1 MIGLPAGIFYSTSI
15 PTCILVLEKNHTSRD
30 VLFIDASKEFKKEG
44 PRNFLLDEHLDKI
57 FNAYKERKSI
67 KKFSYLAS
75 LEEIQS
81 QGFNLNI
88 PRYVDTSE
96 EEEEI
101 DLEGVFT
108 ELLSIETDEKQLKSE
123 LNGFFKQLGLKN
135 EI

>member
-1 MIGLPAGIFYSTSI
+1 M
-15 PTCILVLEKNHTSRD
+15 VLKKNHTSRD

-44 PRNFLLDEHLDKI
+44 PRNFLLDVHLNKI
-57 FNAYKERKSI
+57 FAAYKERKSI
-67 KKFSYLAS
+67 EKFSYLAS
-75 LEEIQS
+75 LEEIQA

-108 ELLSIETDEKQLKSE
+108 ELLSIETEEKQLKSE
-123 LNGFFKQLGLKN
+123 LNGLFKQLGLKT

>member
-1 MIGLPAGIFYSTSI
+1 MTK
-15 PTCILVLEKNHTSRD
+15 KNHTSRD